1 MSGLFYYDESVFSE
15 KELFLD
21 LTISFEIFWQEF
33 KLNSFFISPQRVKMS
48 A

>member
-1 MSGLFYYDESVFSE
+1 MSSLFYDESVFSE

-21 LTISFEIFWQEF
+21 LSFEIFWQEF